1 MELPERLAEE
11 RKRLRLTQAALG
23 ALGGVT
29 KKTQLGY
36 EKGLSS
42 PTADYLQRISS
53 AGVDVAFVLT
63 GRPSQAVEAPIGN
76 PSDDTAF
83 EEVARQPQGGR
94 GFDVSQRLREE
105 RIRCGCGQEEFG
117 VWLGGVSAKTVGNWE
132 RNVGAP
138 DARQLAQASEHGV
151 DVTYVLSGRHL
162 PAAEAPAASYKVNPK
177 ATSAAPTKD
186 FMEQAL
192 HAAVLTTI
200 TGSRKHGHK
209 LTSDQFIRMVIAMFF
224 EYLQEL
230 ESGVADIGMGDGTQ
244 QPGQTGTHG

>member
-11 RKRLRLTQAALG
+11 RKRLRLTQTELG
-23 ALGGVT
+23 ELGGVT

-42 PTADYLQRISS
+42 PTADYLQRIAS

-63 GRPSQAVEAPIGN
+63 GRTSEAVQPPPAN
-76 PSDDTAF
+76 HTDDPVVQ
-83 EEVARQPQGGR
+83 EVAYQPQGGKS
-94 GFDVSQRLREE
+94 FDVSQRLREE

-117 VWLGGVSAKTVGNWE
+117 AWLGGVSAKTVGNWE

-162 PAAEAPAASYKVNPK
+162 PTAEAPTASYNVDPSAAK
-177 ATSAAPTKD
+177 AAPTKD
-186 FMEQAL
+186 VMEQAL

-200 TGSRKHGHK
+200 AGSRKHGHK
-209 LTSDQFIRMVIAMFF
+209 LTTDQFIRMVVAMFF

-230 ESGVADIGMGDGTQ
+230 ESGVAEIGVGDGTQ